1 MANLL
6 QNTSKRQLRMDFIND
21 DRQLQYARYAVK
33 RYRKCEPL
41 ETAVASNKRHIVN
54 VDDTSRINYEM
65 IKNAPGN
72 LPAVSG
78 TLSTVQD
85 NEISGLKTK
94 TYKSRLYELNDEYL
108 ERANAQLDHLK
119 KQPKAKSVVPLESQ
133 QVWLEQIQENLL
145 QEYKEL
151 VKDEKK
157 WIVLKELL
165 LDANVELDLYSAQD
179 QGKKQVKLGSVAV
192 PTHSNAN
199 ALLFNR
205 PKRPKVKNKGHHDN
219 ISPIV

>member
-1 MANLL
+1 MANLF

-41 ETAVASNKRHIVN
+41 ETALASNKRHIVN

-65 IKNAPGN
+65 IKNTPGN

-78 TLSTVQD
+78 TISTVQD

-119 KQPKAKSVVPLESQ
+119 KKPKATSVVPLESQ
-133 QVWLEQIQENLL
+133 QAWLQQIQENLL

-179 QGKKQVKLGSVAV
+179 QGKNQVKLGSVAV